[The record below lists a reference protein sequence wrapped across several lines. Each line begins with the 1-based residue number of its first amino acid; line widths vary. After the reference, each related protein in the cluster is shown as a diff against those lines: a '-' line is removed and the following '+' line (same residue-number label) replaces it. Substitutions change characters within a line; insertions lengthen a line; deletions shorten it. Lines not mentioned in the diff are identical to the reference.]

1 MNTGWLAFKSTGV
14 IYGNIGTRYAF
25 TPRGR
30 HSCFLNPDFLYSP
43 LYVYSSTF
51 TCQPTYED
59 LVGSLSIIIW
69 ILTLMVTVKYMFIVL
84 SADDD
89 GEGRTFTIYSLL
101 ARYAHII
108 RRDPNSQELR
118 GWTDIIQGI

>member
-1 MNTGWLAFKSTGV
+1 
-14 IYGNIGTRYAF
+14 
-25 TPRGR
+25 
-30 HSCFLNPDFLYSP
+30 
-43 LYVYSSTF
+43 
-51 TCQPTYED
+51 
-59 LVGSLSIIIW
+59 
-69 ILTLMVTVKYMFIVL
+69 MVTVKYMFIVL

-89 GEGRTFTIYSLL
+89 GEGRTFTLYSLL